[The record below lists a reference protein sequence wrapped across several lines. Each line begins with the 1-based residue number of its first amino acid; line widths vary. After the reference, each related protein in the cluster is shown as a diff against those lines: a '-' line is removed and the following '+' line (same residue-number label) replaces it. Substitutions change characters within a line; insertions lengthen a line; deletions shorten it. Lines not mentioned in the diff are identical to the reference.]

1 MEEPYDPLWI
11 KGGGHCNLELY
22 PDYIRHLCKFIREME
37 NLTTATRLKKIRQTL
52 KLPAKAAATT
62 STTTFTTNCCCQIR
76 CRKPDCWSCP
86 RIGCLMVRCSKG
98 SAYLCNWCCR
108 DWH

>member
-1 MEEPYDPLWI
+1 
-11 KGGGHCNLELY
+11 
-22 PDYIRHLCKFIREME
+22 ME

-52 KLPAKAAATT
+52 KLPAKATATT

-86 RIGCLMVRCSKG
+86 RRGCLMVRCSKG
-98 SAYLCNWCCR
+98 SAYLCNWCCG